1 MSGGAVLA
9 DALVG
14 MAVTALF
21 AMSAF
26 SYFSATRDVAVRL
39 GTTVFQTDSLRLA
52 ADSVAQDV
60 RCAGS
65 GIAFLDHD
73 DFTPLQLG
81 SPPNGK
87 NWSES
92 VTVYSNGDGATVTLA
107 APVEA
112 GNPVLAATTETVG
125 PGQRLLLRGE
135 HGWEVARVEE
145 VRKDGPVDLITLS
158 SPPRSAYSQATAVTV
173 TGYSYDRRLRR
184 LYRSTNG
191 GSRQPLLDECADFKI
206 QIADRDTGEPLG
218 GSLGIENLAGA
229 VFRIEIAT
237 AGRSVQMQFQ
247 SLFEDIDSRFFEREG
262 DEKN

>member
-14 MAVTALF
+14 MAVTSVF
-21 AMSAF
+21 AVSAF
-26 SYFSATRDVAVRL
+26 SYFSATRDVAARL

-52 ADSVAQDV
+52 ADYIAQDV

-73 DFTPLQLG
+73 RFTPLQLG
-81 SPPNGK
+81 SPPDGK

-92 VTVYSNGDGATVTLA
+92 VTVYSNGEGAAVTLA

-125 PGQRLLLRGE
+125 PGQRLLLRGDQ
-135 HGWEVARVEE
+135 GWEVARVQE
-145 VRKDGPVDLITLS
+145 VRKDGPFDLITLA
-158 SPPRSAYSQATAVTV
+158 SPPRYGYSDATGVTV

-191 GSRQPLLDECADFKI
+191 GSRQPLLEECADFKI
-206 QIADRDTGEPLG
+206 QIADRESGEPLG

-229 VFRIEIAT
+229 VFRIEIAS

-247 SLFEDIDSRFFEREG
+247 SLFEDIESRFFEREG
-262 DEKN
+262 DEEN